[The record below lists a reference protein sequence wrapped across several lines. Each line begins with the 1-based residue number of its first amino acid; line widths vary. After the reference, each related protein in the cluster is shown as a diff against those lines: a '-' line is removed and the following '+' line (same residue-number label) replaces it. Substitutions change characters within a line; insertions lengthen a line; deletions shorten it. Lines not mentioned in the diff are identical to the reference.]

1 LVQPVSEVAD
11 PPESK
16 SPCSVLPIVVILKE
30 EAGIVHETLIQAIEE
45 KADFN
50 HPPSKD
56 PGLTSCFER
65 LLS

>member
-1 LVQPVSEVAD
+1 VEPVPEVAD
-11 PPESK
+11 PPVRK
-16 SPCSVLPIVVILKE
+16 IPCSVLPLVVIPKE
-30 EAGIVHETLIQAIEE
+30 EAGIVHETLIQATIE

-50 HPPSKD
+50 HPPSKN